1 MEKKIICCVITGWYS
16 LCSFLLSA
24 ILCVCVCRFQLALMS
39 IKLMIETSSVA
50 NKAAHG
56 PTVNSNDADCENAA
70 LIDSLRAAGLVFI
83 QQPLTAKYTWSIQ

>member
-1 MEKKIICCVITGWYS
+1 
-16 LCSFLLSA
+16 
-24 ILCVCVCRFQLALMS
+24 MS

-83 QQPLTAKYTWSIQ
+83 QQPLTAKYT